1 MTYFDIKVAVFAI
14 KIANCK
20 NSTRYRRS
28 ACRVGRLYFWKIL
41 AGEGAFTEAT
51 ESSRLANFPESPCE
65 HGARNSPSGG
75 EGGGGAGYFS
85 ASPIAFSTSSSM
97 TK

>member
-51 ESSRLANFPESPCE
+51 ESSRLANSPNRRSETVRGTARQGVKGMFPNYILKINPTFCRCRITL
-65 HGARNSPSGG
+65 A
-75 EGGGGAGYFS
+75 
-85 ASPIAFSTSSSM
+85 
-97 TK
+97 